1 MLQDP
6 SVKYRPFPQVDL
18 PDRQWPGR
26 TITKA
31 PRWLSTDMRDG
42 NQALIDPMDTEKKTR
57 FFNLLVKLGIKEIEV
72 GFPSAGATEFDFIS
86 GLVQSGEIP
95 DDVLIQVLT
104 QARRDLIERS
114 FESLKGAKQAI
125 VHVYNAVSPAWR
137 RIVFGM
143 DRPQIKQIA
152 IDAAKIIRDE
162 AARQPNT
169 EWHFEYSPETFSTAE
184 LDFSLECCEAVM
196 DILQPTRERPII
208 LNLPATVEA
217 ATPNIYA
224 DQIEWFGRHIRNRDS
239 VVISLHPHND
249 RGTGV
254 AAAELGLMAGGD
266 RVEGCLFG
274 NGERT
279 GNCDIVT
286 VGLNMYTQG
295 VHPGLDFSNMEEIVQ
310 TVTYC
315 NQLPVHPRHPYA
327 GDLVFTAFSG
337 SHQDAI
343 KKGFAAQEA
352 RNDELWDVPYLP
364 IDPADIGCSYEA
376 VIRVNSQSGKG
387 GVAWVLQQD
396 KGLKLPKRMQADF
409 SRVVQDLADR
419 TSRELVAADI
429 WTAFESYYCLGSD
442 QPFKLIDYQESHQ
455 PHAGGN
461 RLFVGKIAL
470 NGVEQT
476 VSGRGNGLIS
486 SVLAALRDNCGI
498 DLEVEDYN
506 EHAIGH
512 GSDVQAAA
520 YVECKT
526 PEGRKIFGVGMD
538 ADVATASVQAILS
551 AANGLAAR
559 GN

>member
-57 FFNLLVKLGIKEIEV
+57 FFNLLVKIGIKEIEV

-162 AARQPNT
+162 AAKQPNT

-208 LNLPATVEA
+208 LNGSIRESMQVTT
-217 ATPNIYA
+217 ATPA
-224 DQIEWFGRHIRNRDS
+224 WAT
-239 VVISLHPHND
+239 P
-249 RGTGV
+249 
-254 AAAELGLMAGGD
+254 
-266 RVEGCLFG
+266 
-274 NGERT
+274 
-279 GNCDIVT
+279 
-286 VGLNMYTQG
+286 
-295 VHPGLDFSNMEEIVQ
+295 SN
-310 TVTYC
+310 
-315 NQLPVHPRHPYA
+315 
-327 GDLVFTAFSG
+327 
-337 SHQDAI
+337 
-343 KKGFAAQEA
+343 
-352 RNDELWDVPYLP
+352 
-364 IDPADIGCSYEA
+364 PA
-376 VIRVNSQSGKG
+376 
-387 GVAWVLQQD
+387 
-396 KGLKLPKRMQADF
+396 
-409 SRVVQDLADR
+409 
-419 TSRELVAADI
+419 
-429 WTAFESYYCLGSD
+429 
-442 QPFKLIDYQESHQ
+442 
-455 PHAGGN
+455 
-461 RLFVGKIAL
+461 
-470 NGVEQT
+470 
-476 VSGRGNGLIS
+476 
-486 SVLAALRDNCGI
+486 
-498 DLEVEDYN
+498 
-506 EHAIGH
+506 
-512 GSDVQAAA
+512 
-520 YVECKT
+520 
-526 PEGRKIFGVGMD
+526 
-538 ADVATASVQAILS
+538 
-551 AANGLAAR
+551 
-559 GN
+559 